1 MVRTKQK
8 PKPKNVHVN
17 LVFPKDV
24 LDEVDALAGRLTA
37 KEPGSIITRSVV
49 VRRAVYAFLKT
60 FDESAQADKTP
71 KK

>member
-1 MVRTKQK
+1 MARTKQK
-8 PKPKNVHVN
+8 KIKNTHISV
-17 LVFPKDV
+17 VFPKDV
-24 LDEVDALAGRLTA
+24 LDEVDALAQRLTER
-37 KEPGSIITRSVV
+37 EPGFVITRSVV